1 MELNKFGRRYF
12 EKEYKNS
19 QLNAGQVWT
28 NIISQKDMDEYA
40 PFTHLIVENNDTTS
54 TIQIGLN
61 SSVDGTTISGGKTFY
76 LPPQSVLEI
85 EPKDNILFHWLVIK
99 NLDSTNNIAAN
110 QIVVIVKNDTE
121 RLFSYK

>member
-40 PFTHLIVENNDTTS
+40 PFTHLIVENNDTAC

-121 RLFSYK
+121 RLFSYR

>member
-61 SSVDGTTISGGKTFY
+61 SSVDGTTLSGGKTFY